1 MLLCNGVTAAVPPN
15 PQPSSARPHSARWRS
30 EAGPG
35 HLQRWAAASICNSG
49 HHGTATDNLA
59 SAASTTPGQAPVGSC
74 SAGGW
79 LGLVWCS
86 SFKTVTDLK
95 GESEVLAVRPL
106 DPSQGMQQLAKMMHV
121 TCLKIAPNF

>member
-35 HLQRWAAASICNSG
+35 HLRRWAAASICNSG
-49 HHGTATDNLA
+49 HRGTTTDNLA
-59 SAASTTPGQAPVGSC
+59 SAARTTPGQAPVCSP

-79 LGLVWCS
+79 LGLVWHSCNVHN
-86 SFKTVTDLK
+86 TVTDVK
-95 GESEVLAVRPL
+95 GESEVFSARPL
-106 DPSQGMQQLAKMMHV
+106 EPSQGMQQLVKSRCFITA
-121 TCLKIAPNF
+121 